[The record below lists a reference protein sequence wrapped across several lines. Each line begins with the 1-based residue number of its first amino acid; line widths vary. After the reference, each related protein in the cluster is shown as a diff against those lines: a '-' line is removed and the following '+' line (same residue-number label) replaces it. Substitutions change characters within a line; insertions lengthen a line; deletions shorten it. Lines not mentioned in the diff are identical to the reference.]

1 MGINALRSGALES
14 LVSDLKSE
22 AGCEIVREM
31 KPRRAARSQALD
43 GEATSVYVARMA
55 LETFLELRA
64 RAAATR
70 PEACIELD
78 GELDYN
84 WGWAAN
90 PASLQAALV
99 ERLRVDRMRRAL
111 SAPRG
116 SRSQQIRLRVL
127 GENQAPVANAHV
139 RLEAVAA
146 PQEGLTDGNGE
157 LTLTLHVSAGSGAR
171 SLFVDPP
178 GDYWT
183 RYLRYPGLNPE
194 IDNVIVLRSLDK
206 NLRDSGNG
214 ARYGWGQRWM
224 GIDQL
229 PAQMTGRGAKIAIID
244 SGADN
249 QHPLLKHITN
259 GVDLTGNGNRSTWAE
274 DLVGHGSHCSG
285 IIAAQGSEGVALRG
299 FAPQAE
305 LHLLKVFPGGRYSTL
320 LDALEYCI
328 EHQIDVVNLSLGGS
342 DASEAIEQKLEEAV
356 ENGVAFI
363 AAAGDSAG
371 PVQYPAS
378 SAHVLSVAALGLL
391 GEFPPNSW
399 ESQTIPPLPELLARD
414 GVFMP
419 SFSSFGPKVDVSAP
433 GVGIISSIPGGGLGA
448 HSGTSVAAA
457 HVSGLAA
464 LLVAHHPWFRN
475 LLQLRNSQRVAGL
488 YQLVREACPPACS
501 AAYQQDL
508 GVQRVGAGMP
518 LIQRLVASVQS
529 ASYGG
534 GAANLSSL
542 PLQPSGASLLPPFG
556 AAQPVSQFFYR
567 PL

>member
-1 MGINALRSGALES
+1 MVKARIDRGNKGKPDKGRAHMSTPEDNATASPAAASQVTERIQCLISPRRGRLARLMGINALRSGALES

-259 GVDLTGNGNRSTWAE
+259 GVDLTSGHRWVDELPKTY
-274 DLVGHGSHCSG
+274 DVG
-285 IIAAQGSEGVALRG
+285 GV
-299 FAPQAE
+299 
-305 LHLLKVFPGGRYSTL
+305 
-320 LDALEYCI
+320 
-328 EHQIDVVNLSLGGS
+328 
-342 DASEAIEQKLEEAV
+342 
-356 ENGVAFI
+356 
-363 AAAGDSAG
+363 
-371 PVQYPAS
+371 
-378 SAHVLSVAALGLL
+378 
-391 GEFPPNSW
+391 
-399 ESQTIPPLPELLARD
+399 LARN
-414 GVFMP
+414 
-419 SFSSFGPKVDVSAP
+419 
-433 GVGIISSIPGGGLGA
+433 IL
-448 HSGTSVAAA
+448 
-457 HVSGLAA
+457 
-464 LLVAHHPWFRN
+464 
-475 LLQLRNSQRVAGL
+475 
-488 YQLVREACPPACS
+488 
-501 AAYQQDL
+501 
-508 GVQRVGAGMP
+508 
-518 LIQRLVASVQS
+518 
-529 ASYGG
+529 
-534 GAANLSSL
+534 
-542 PLQPSGASLLPPFG
+542 
-556 AAQPVSQFFYR
+556 
-567 PL
+567 